1 MSICF
6 ILNRCNLQLNKNC
19 SYDYKCVLAAIKTR
33 NFSLFI
39 ISIIYKTIQVSVDS
53 LNDKVA
59 EKEEEVVVA
68 VSYIFIIL
76 CCKSKVTEL
85 ILSDRV

>member
-6 ILNRCNLQLNKNC
+6 ILNSCNLQLNKNC
-19 SYDYKCVLAAIKTR
+19 PCDYKCVLAALKTR

-39 ISIIYKTIQVSVDS
+39 ISIYKTIQVSVDS